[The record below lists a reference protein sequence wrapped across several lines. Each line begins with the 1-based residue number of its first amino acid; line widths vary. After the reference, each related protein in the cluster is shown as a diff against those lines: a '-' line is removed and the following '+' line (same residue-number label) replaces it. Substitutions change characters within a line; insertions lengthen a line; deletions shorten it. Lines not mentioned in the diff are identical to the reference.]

1 MNWNAPTAVERGF
14 LTLLRP
20 PDSAP
25 IRRSRNVSNSAD
37 GAASAISFA
46 IDLLA
51 KLGTSAANARAQH
64 NRTAQATLRF
74 TDTIL
79 TFKVSPQLQFAE
91 PQCAMP
97 RLLDYWSV
105 LVKAIA
111 SSLALI

>member
-37 GAASAISFA
+37 GASSAISFA

-64 NRTAQATLRF
+64 NRTAQATLHSN
-74 TDTIL
+74 TIL
-79 TFKVSPQLQFAE
+79 TFKVFPIAAAE

-97 RLLDYWSV
+97 RLLDY
-105 LVKAIA
+105 
-111 SSLALI
+111 